1 MKRFFRFFKKVFRRI
16 FKKQAVVETDPFAE
30 LEKRGLKIAASS
42 KKIMHSPWGID
53 RTFPWLIEIGED
65 CLISTNVVIMAHDA
79 STALP
84 IGYTKIGRVSI
95 GNHVFIGQGSTILC
109 GVSIGDNAIIG
120 ARSLVNKDVP
130 ANCVYGGN
138 PAKFICTF
146 EEYREKKKEE
156 LENVPLFEHNW
167 YYWSRQASMEEK
179 NQMAD
184 QMKESKVA
192 YIKSD
197 IDAIQ

>member
-1 MKRFFRFFKKVFRRI
+1 MKKIYRLLKKMFRRI
-16 FKKQAVVETDPFAE
+16 FKKQAANETDPFAE

-120 ARSLVNKDVP
+120 AHTLVNKDIP

-138 PAKFICTF
+138 PAKYICTF
-146 EEYREKKKEE
+146 EEYRQKKEKE
-156 LENVPLFEHNW
+156 LENVPVFDHNW
-167 YYWSRQASMEEK
+167 YYWSHQASTEEK
-179 NQMAD
+179 NQMSE

>member
-1 MKRFFRFFKKVFRRI
+1 MFRRI